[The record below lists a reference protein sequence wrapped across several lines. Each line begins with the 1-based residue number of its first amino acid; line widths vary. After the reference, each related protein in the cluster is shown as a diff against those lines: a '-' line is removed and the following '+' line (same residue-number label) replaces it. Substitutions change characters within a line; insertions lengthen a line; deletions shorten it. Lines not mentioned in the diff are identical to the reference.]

1 MKLLLDEEWNMCGM
15 DYKKNKTSSY
25 QTNDIEILS
34 ERLESLQITNKT
46 SSETNEQIDEEMS
59 MEIALAM
66 TNDSI

>member
-1 MKLLLDEEWNMCGM
+1 MYSM

-25 QTNDIEILS
+25 RTNDIEILS

-46 SSETNEQIDEEMS
+46 SSETNEQIDEEIS

>member
-1 MKLLLDEEWNMCGM
+1 M